1 MAQAAHDFRK
11 RLARVARIR
20 PDLTDDFGIREA
32 ALLRLVQPLHL
43 WINSVVGFIVL
54 LIEIGFSLFLARRV
68 LVVILVDVHLV
79 RWVIL
84 HHLLDEL
91 KIVVTK
97 SPLGARGGFS
107 AVVVTEEVTVGQ
119 GGGVEGILGRV
130 ADGVVVSDGTR
141 CTEIWLHGMRI
152 VVIPLTEHRLDR
164 YEASRVVLCDLHLAE
179 PSSGLPPRV
188 ELLLRRPHQVIVAHV
203 LRMRLLLNGAVLV
216 VHVGPGT
223 GCQDVLSSRWLVSP
237 EVRDVLLL
245 RWWRILLAHAFKL
258 HVHVLDRSVLD
269 NLRPG
274 ADLREG

>member
-1 MAQAAHDFRK
+1 MAQAAHDFRQG
-11 RLARVARIR
+11 LARVARIR
-20 PDLTDDFGIREA
+20 PDLTDDFGIRET

-43 WINSVVGFIVL
+43 RINSVVDFIVL
-54 LIEIGFSLFLARRV
+54 LNEVGFSLLLARRV
-68 LVVILVDVHLV
+68 LIIILIDVHLV
-79 RWVIL
+79 RWIIL

-91 KIVVTK
+91 KVVVTK

-203 LRMRLLLNGAVLV
+203 LRMRLLLNGTVLV

-223 GCQDVLSSRWLVSP
+223 GCQDVLASRWLVSP

-245 RWWRILLAHAFKL
+245 RWWRILLAHAF
-258 HVHVLDRSVLD
+258 
-269 NLRPG
+269 
-274 ADLREG
+274 